1 MEKHAVSIR
10 KSAMNYGLIL
20 GGVSSLI
27 TALIYV
33 VNLEL
38 FTKWW
43 LAIFFILL
51 TLALA
56 IVSVAKAKGMLNG
69 FISFKEAFTVYF
81 ITVALGFFISTLVM
95 ILIFVLIDPEAAA
108 TLQERTVEMTQEMMQ
123 QFGAPQAE
131 IDKQIANLEGQNNYS
146 IGSQL
151 KSYVFGLA
159 FMSVFGLM
167 IALIFR
173 RKDPNSPL

>member
-1 MEKHAVSIR
+1 MEKHAVSIK
-10 KSAMNYGLIL
+10 KSALNYGIIL
-20 GGVSSLI
+20 GGLSSLI

-33 VNLEL
+33 INLDL

-43 LAIFFILL
+43 LMIIFVLL
-51 TLALA
+51 TFAIS

-81 ITVALGFFISTLVM
+81 ITVAVGFFISTLVM
-95 ILIFVLIDPEAAA
+95 ILIFVVIDPEAAA
-108 TLQERTVEMTQEMMQ
+108 LLQERSVEMTREMMEK
-123 QFGAPQAE
+123 FGAPAAE

-151 KSYVFGLA
+151 KSYVFGLT

-173 RKDPNSPL
+173 RKDPNVAL